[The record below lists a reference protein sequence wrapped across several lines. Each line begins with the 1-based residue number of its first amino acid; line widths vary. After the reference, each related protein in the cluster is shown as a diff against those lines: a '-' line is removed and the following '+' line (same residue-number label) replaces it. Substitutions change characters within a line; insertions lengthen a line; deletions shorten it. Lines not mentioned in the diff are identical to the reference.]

1 MALLVLSDLLPDVLS
16 RVEEALPSATP
27 SGPIFWS
34 LTGEVYPAMVDG
46 IFEASLITGVVQLV
60 SVQVTLAANTT
71 WFSLQA
77 SGGGL
82 YASPTVPVGIVA
94 PLRMKAPYPIR
105 KTSLS
110 GLDQMNPGWGQM
122 TPGTQIIGWGP
133 LGVSGFFIYP
143 QLVAEANVVIDFI
156 ACPINTPRPLTGN
169 ETIPLQSEFS
179 DLLSKYAAAQLR
191 AKEGGQEAEE
201 ASVVFEAYLAEV
213 KALSLFQNRLDSLVF
228 SSAYGARSAVNS
240 KTVE

>member
-169 ETIPLQSEFS
+169 ETIPLQQEFS
-179 DLLSKYAAAQLR
+179 DVLSKYGAAQLR
-191 AKEGGQEAEE
+191 AKEAGQEADE
-201 ASVVFEAYLAEV
+201 ASVVFSEYLSEV
-213 KALSLFQNRLDSLVF
+213 KALSIFQSRLDSLVF
-228 SSAYGARSAVNS
+228 SASYGAKSTVNS
-240 KTVE
+240 KTIE